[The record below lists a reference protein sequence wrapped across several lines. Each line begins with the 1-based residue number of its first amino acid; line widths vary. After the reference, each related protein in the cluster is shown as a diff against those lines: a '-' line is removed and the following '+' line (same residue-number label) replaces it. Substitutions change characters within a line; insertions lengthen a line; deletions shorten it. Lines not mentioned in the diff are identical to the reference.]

1 MKNLEKKNQKSEKYA
16 INIEMT
22 RCKMNILKYCLE
34 MTIKK
39 NVGKAA
45 RLLRPIV
52 ACCLLLTLFASQA
65 IAQGNDKMVV
75 IKRNISPTLAGNTDD
90 HYLAHVKVN
99 GEWVLQDATV
109 FSPNCVWYTGA
120 NYNRAGTNHNF
131 YFIDDTETPRFLSA
145 PMSPNGAL
153 SLSASLPPTYM
164 LSNTDLNYYFY
175 DWDKKGIAR
184 GHQVSGVIDAGN
196 CSFDFEDGECWE
208 VYWVEYDLSSSQWKL
223 TNDYSYGIIGNSARA
238 YDVTATKHD
247 IVINGDPTGGLTA
260 LSVPNSDMT
269 FEASPLASQ
278 TPSVTVSNYVYNH
291 IPAYTTYTFNEIT
304 NESGTTETRTH
315 NYYGDADHGTDV
327 PAAQD
332 ANSAPTAYKWTLTGP
347 GAEFLSFA
355 EDDDVTTTTATTP
368 TIYYRTENTNGHK
381 TATLT
386 LTITFGTGASAA
398 TMTRTVD
405 INVKTTCQNPAQAA
419 APQISYEGVTLTWNA
434 TANKY
439 KVEWKK
445 TSDDWATATVAEVEG
460 SNSYFIPES
469 ALTSGAEY
477 VYRVTAWCNDA
488 YLSAPVSPTGSFTAK
503 TTSGVLIYGA
513 VFGGGRMADVNA
525 SKADGKTEVVIINC
539 DTIGAIYGGN
549 DIAGTVQGSNGS
561 IITLGVNVGNSDAI
575 TYNSNA
581 ASTKIKVGSVY
592 GGGNGY
598 YLYGG
603 ATEFTAA
610 TTSTFSAGD
619 VAEVGD
625 AGNAIVNY
633 AAAGTIPSITKTN
646 ITVTNDAVKADTIF
660 GGAKNAF
667 LTLNGAAQNGSTITI
682 NGGTI
687 YAVFGGNN
695 YGGSQGTAKHHID
708 VNGTKTDLTPNIA
721 NTSSAGYGRTFGV
734 RYLFGGGNKVIGST
748 TEIAVYGG
756 QVDTLFGGGNR
767 ADVAGANITVNCSLT
782 SGSDKT
788 WGNTYSNAIS
798 SYSDAVV
805 LKENYTWNGTGVYNV
820 RTLFG
825 GSNAADMSGLPTI
838 NLTSGS
844 VGTVYGGG
852 NAGDMLAHIADAGT
866 IATDFGS
873 PEVTTITVPANAP
886 EGMTTGNQT
895 IHYGTHV
902 VMNSANMLVDYL
914 YGGCQM
920 SNVEYSTWVEIQNG
934 HVGTVYGGCNI
945 SGDVG
950 SNYMIGYSGSMTKE
964 EYQYVKGATYVK
976 ASGGTIH
983 GNLFAGSNGYY
994 HCNDGTEYVN
1004 GIDYDDPEHY
1014 YIGLKIPTHNETN
1027 VNVTGS
1033 VEITGNVYAGGN
1045 MAPVGFIVEGPGY
1058 IHRTFVGMATIRMSG
1073 GTVHGSVYGGGNMA
1087 SIYGSNEVMV
1097 SGGTINGALYGG
1109 NDRAGQ
1115 VAQISNRVLPEG
1127 RDLASDGK
1135 TSLKALNVH
1144 TYVEVNGR
1152 PDINIIYG
1160 GGNGDYIYTP
1170 AEYCDITDQPIQTNT
1185 FVDINID
1192 GYPTGGGTED
1202 GGHINTVYGGGNGV
1216 TVTGGINVML
1226 NVKGEGGGA
1235 PVAYDHVNVIYG
1247 GNNKGDLAIVPDIIM
1262 LNGQANTVYG
1272 GCNQGAMTGS
1282 TTIRC
1287 SGNDYTNTGSFVNL
1301 RNKYKGVGATGDSVT
1316 TNATVSNAVYGG
1328 CRMNGVTNNSLV
1340 VVEGGTHTNA
1350 TIYGGSDISGTIGNT
1365 SHVVMTGGTVKDI
1378 YGGGNGN
1385 YDYTAGTYL
1394 GLTAPISTTSMVDIM
1409 SGTVGNSGDP
1419 TADVVFGGGLGANTN
1434 TTGNVTVNIGPATG
1448 TAGPDIYGSVYG
1460 GSAMGSVNTNTT
1472 NTTTVNILNGH
1483 VYNSVFGGGLGDTT
1497 YALVGGTTDLAAV
1510 VKGNAV
1516 VNIGNAEQA
1525 SNGVVIDGY
1534 VFGGNNNNG
1543 SPAGTVDVNIY
1554 RTGHNANNTVPNVE
1568 LTVNDIPTTWP
1579 LADASTDPG
1588 SNDSYYALK
1597 GVYGGG
1603 NLAHKAS
1610 TTQTTVHV
1618 YNCDNSIKYVYG
1630 GAKAANL
1637 AGSAAVTIDGGHIYQ
1652 VFGGGDGADVHDL
1665 NGTPNNAYANIAG
1678 NTNTTINGGYMHYVF
1693 GGSNTRGTI
1702 GGTQNVTVSELS
1714 GPEACFTPIIDNFF
1728 AGGNLAAS
1736 TGDIN
1741 TLIENCNVKFGNFYG
1756 GANQASITG
1765 NVTTTIKGGT
1775 YRQIFGGS
1783 KSADIT
1789 GNVTVNFNG
1798 GNVGN
1803 LFGGNNT
1810 SGEISGTIV
1819 VNVEKNSECGFS
1831 IDYVYGGGRDAAYG
1845 DGSHNHGNYPQVNI
1859 IHTGAN
1865 TATEKVVY
1873 DVFGGGLGSGAQV
1886 YGNPQVNI
1894 GDGVGGHTV
1903 TVGRNVFGGG
1913 SAAQVNGNTAVKVL
1927 GTTTSV
1933 GSNVYGGGNEATVT
1947 GNTDVQIGD

>member
-22 RCKMNILKYCLE
+22 RCNMNILKYCLE
-34 MTIKK
+34 MTIRK

-52 ACCLLLTLFASQA
+52 VCCLLLTLFATQA

-145 PMSPNGAL
+145 PMSSNGAL

-223 TNDYSYGIIGNSARA
+223 TNDHSYGIIGNSARA

-269 FEASPLASQ
+269 FVASPLASL

-291 IPAYTTYTFNEIT
+291 IPAYTTYTFSEYT
-304 NESGTTETRTH
+304 NESGSTENRIH
-315 NYYGDADHGTDV
+315 NYYDDADHGTDV

-332 ANSAPTAYKWTLTGP
+332 ANSAPTAYEWTLTGP

-355 EDDDVTTTTATTP
+355 EDDDVTTTTSTTPTTP

-445 TSDDWATATVAEVEG
+445 TSDDWATASVAEVEG

-469 ALTSGAEY
+469 ALTSEAEY

-488 YLSAPVSPTGSFTAK
+488 YLSTPLSPTGSFTAK

-513 VFGGGRMADVNA
+513 VFGGGRMADVN
-525 SKADGKTEVVIINC
+525 GKTEVVIINC
-539 DTIGAIYGGN
+539 DTLSAVYGGN
-549 DIAGTVQGSNGS
+549 DIAGSVVGNDGST
-561 IITLGVNVGNSDAI
+561 ITLGVNAGD
-575 TYNSNA
+575 TYSTEYNESA
-581 ASTKIKVGSVY
+581 ASTRVNIGSVY

-598 YLYGG
+598 YAYNGTSFVE
-603 ATEFTAA
+603 ATETTTTIPASGEIKTMTRSNSVGSTAWTNGA
-610 TTSTFSAGD
+610 SPY
-619 VAEVGD
+619 VL
-625 AGNAIVNY
+625 
-633 AAAGTIPSITKTN
+633 TIPSIKKTAVK
-646 ITVTNDAVKADTIF
+646 VTNDAVKVDSIF

-667 LTLNGAAQNGSTITI
+667 ISNTSGDNTLVTI

-687 YAVFGGNN
+687 FSVFGGNN
-695 YGGSQGTAKHHID
+695 FGGTLGAGSNQHIELASTKTNLTYSD
-708 VNGTKTDLTPNIA
+708 VNTYTTGF
-721 NTSSAGYGRTFGV
+721 GRDFGI
-734 RYLFGGGNKVIGST
+734 RYLFGGGNKVAGRNVIINVT
-748 TEIAVYGG
+748 GG
-756 QVDTLFGGGNR
+756 QTDTIFGGGNR
-767 ADVAGANITVNCSLT
+767 ADVGNVNITVNCVPAAG
-782 SGSDKT
+782 SGST
-788 WGNTYSNAIS
+788 FGNIYSNAIES
-798 SYSDAVV
+798 FTDKVNVKSDGY
-805 LKENYTWNGTGVYNV
+805 NWNGTGIYNV

-825 GSNAADMSGLPTI
+825 GNNAATMAGLPTI
-838 NLTSGS
+838 TLTQGS

-852 NAGDMLAHIADAGT
+852 NAGDMFAKTTDDGT

-873 PEVTTITVPANAP
+873 PIVDGITKD
-886 EGMTTGNQT
+886 
-895 IHYGTHV
+895 IYYGTHV
-902 VMNSANMLVDYL
+902 TMNSANMLVDYL
-914 YGGCQM
+914 YGGCQK
-920 SNVEYSTWVEIQNG
+920 SNVLYSTWVEVQNG

-950 SNYMIGYSGSMTKE
+950 SHYNISYSSGMPKDR
-964 EYQYVKGATYVK
+964 YQYVYGATYVK

-994 HCNDGTEYVN
+994 HCNDGTVYVN

-1014 YIGLKIPTHNETN
+1014 YIGLNIPTHNETN
-1027 VNVTGS
+1027 VNVTGN
-1033 VEITGNVYAGGN
+1033 VNINGNVYAGGN
-1045 MAPVGFIVEGPGY
+1045 MAPVGFIVEGPDE
-1058 IHRTFVGMATIRMSG
+1058 HRTFVGMATIRMSG

-1087 SIYGSNEVMV
+1087 SIYGSNEVLV

-1115 VAQISNRVLPEG
+1115 VAQISNRVLSAG
-1127 RDLASDGK
+1127 SDLASDGK
-1135 TSLKALNVH
+1135 TSLDALNVH
-1144 TYVEVNGR
+1144 TYVEVTGR

-1216 TVTGGINVML
+1216 TVTGGINVLL

-1247 GNNKGDLAIVPDIIM
+1247 GNNKGDLAIIPDIIM
-1262 LNGQANTVYG
+1262 LNGQVNTVYG

-1316 TNATVSNAVYGG
+1316 TNATVNNAVYGG

-1385 YDYTAGTYL
+1385 YDYTAGTYM

-1460 GSAMGSVNTNTT
+1460 GSALGSVNTNTD

-1497 YALVGGTTDLAAV
+1497 YALVGGTTNLAAV
-1510 VKGNAV
+1510 VKGNAI

-1588 SNDSYYALK
+1588 SSDSYYALK

-1798 GNVGN
+1798 GTVGN

-1845 DGSHNHGNYPQVNI
+1845 DGGHNHGNYPQVNI

-1873 DVFGGGLGSGAQV
+1873 DVFGGGLGTGAQV

-1913 SAAQVNGNTAVKVL
+1913 SAARVNGNTAVKVL

>member
-22 RCKMNILKYCLE
+22 RCNMNILKYCLE

-52 ACCLLLTLFASQA
+52 VCCLLLTLFATQA

-145 PMSPNGAL
+145 PMSSNGAL

-223 TNDYSYGIIGNSARA
+223 TNDHSYGIIGNSARA

-269 FEASPLASQ
+269 FVASPLASQ

-332 ANSAPTAYKWTLTGP
+332 ANSEPTAYEWTLTGP

-355 EDDDVTTTTATTP
+355 ENADETTSTSTTPP

-445 TSDDWATATVAEVEG
+445 TSDDDWATASVAEVEG

-469 ALTSGAEY
+469 ALTSEAEY

-488 YLSAPVSPTGSFTAK
+488 YLSTPLSPTGSFTAK

-513 VFGGGRMADVNA
+513 VFGGGRMADVN
-525 SKADGKTEVVIINC
+525 GKTEVVIINC
-539 DTIGAIYGGN
+539 DTLSAVYGGN
-549 DIAGTVQGSNGS
+549 DIAGSVVGNDGST
-561 IITLGVNVGNSDAI
+561 ITLGVNAGD
-575 TYNSNA
+575 TYSTEYNESA
-581 ASTKIKVGSVY
+581 ASTRVNIGSVY

-598 YLYGG
+598 YAYNGTSFVE
-603 ATEFTAA
+603 ATETTTTIPASGEIKTMTRSNSVGSTAWTNGA
-610 TTSTFSAGD
+610 SPY
-619 VAEVGD
+619 VL
-625 AGNAIVNY
+625 
-633 AAAGTIPSITKTN
+633 TIPSIKKTAV
-646 ITVTNDAVKADTIF
+646 TVTNDAVKVDSIF

-667 LTLNGAAQNGSTITI
+667 ISNTSGDNTLVTI

-687 YAVFGGNN
+687 FSVFGGNN
-695 YGGSQGTAKHHID
+695 FGGTLGAGSNQHIELASTKTNLTYSD
-708 VNGTKTDLTPNIA
+708 VNTYTTGF
-721 NTSSAGYGRTFGV
+721 GRDFGV
-734 RYLFGGGNKVIGST
+734 RYLFGGGNKVAGRNVIINVT
-748 TEIAVYGG
+748 GG
-756 QVDTLFGGGNR
+756 QTDTIFGGGNR
-767 ADVAGANITVNCSLT
+767 ADVGNVNITVNCVPAAG
-782 SGSDKT
+782 SGST
-788 WGNTYSNAIS
+788 FGNIYSNAIES
-798 SYSDAVV
+798 FTDKVNVKSAGYD
-805 LKENYTWNGTGVYNV
+805 WNGTGIYNV

-825 GSNAADMSGLPTI
+825 GNNAATMAGLPTI
-838 NLTSGS
+838 TLQQGS

-852 NAGDMLAHIADAGT
+852 NAGDMFAKTTDGT

-873 PEVTTITVPANAP
+873 PIVDGITKD
-886 EGMTTGNQT
+886 
-895 IHYGTHV
+895 IYYGTHV
-902 VMNSANMLVDYL
+902 IMNSANMLVDYL
-914 YGGCQM
+914 YGGCQK
-920 SNVEYSTWVEIQNG
+920 SNVLYSTWVEVQNG

-950 SNYMIGYSGSMTKE
+950 SNYNIPYSSGMPKDR
-964 EYQYVKGATYVK
+964 YQYVYGATYVK

-994 HCNDGTEYVN
+994 HCNDGTVYVN

-1014 YIGLKIPTHNETN
+1014 YIGLNIPTHNETN
-1027 VNVTGS
+1027 VNVTGN
-1033 VEITGNVYAGGN
+1033 VNINGNVYAGGN
-1045 MAPVGFIVEGPGY
+1045 MAPVGFIVEGPEY
-1058 IHRTFVGMATIRMSG
+1058 EHRAFVGMATIRMSG

-1087 SIYGSNEVMV
+1087 SIYGSNEVLV

-1115 VAQISNRVLPEG
+1115 VAQISNRVLPAG
-1127 RDLASDGK
+1127 SDLASDGK
-1135 TSLKALNVH
+1135 TSLDALNVH
-1144 TYVEVNGR
+1144 TYVEVTGR

-1262 LNGQANTVYG
+1262 LNGQVNTVYG

-1316 TNATVSNAVYGG
+1316 TNATVNNAVYGG

-1385 YDYTAGTYL
+1385 YDYTAGTYM

-1460 GSAMGSVNTNTT
+1460 GSALGSVNTNTD

-1497 YALVGGTTDLAAV
+1497 YALVGGTTNLAAV
-1510 VKGNAV
+1510 VKGNAI

-1588 SNDSYYALK
+1588 SSDSYYALK

-1798 GNVGN
+1798 GTVGN

-1845 DGSHNHGNYPQVNI
+1845 DGGHNHGNYPQVNI

-1873 DVFGGGLGSGAQV
+1873 DVFGGGLGTGAQV